1 MDKLNVAQSGLS
13 LLSLQ
18 VLLLPCGTEKVVQA
32 MLKHYQINNKKIK

>member
-18 VLLLPCGTEKVVQA
+18 VLLLPCGTENKQGKSHAGNAQA
-32 MLKHYQINNKKIK
+32 LPN